1 MLKRYRKALL
11 FLALAGVIVL
21 AIYAPAPDEPPA
33 PRVKGAPSVA
43 KTDASPAARAA
54 PKGEVSRT
62 PLSDMPE
69 RNILGNAKAD
79 LFGQRSWLPPP
90 PPPPRIAAAP
100 PDSPAAP
107 PPPPPQTY
115 RFAGR
120 LVQEGRVQ
128 FFVSKGDTPV
138 AVKLGANLDG
148 YIVEAISETAI
159 ALVYPPSGQK
169 ENIVVPPGIP
179 GDAPAIPVGLG
190 TLTPPSPS
198 LPPKPPLPAARV
210 QWQGPAQV
218 RFDAN
223 FTVALR
229 VHAEQAISSSPMQVK
244 FDPALLASVAVRPGK
259 RYAADVG
266 QGFKY
271 QLKPDGVILIDANA
285 KSAAGNDP
293 ELLLLTFRPKKKGAQ
308 AEVALTQ
315 LRLLGAEGRPLAH
328 DVLASFRTSV
338 AP

>member
-33 PRVKGAPSVA
+33 PRVKGAPPATA
-43 KTDASPAARAA
+43 KSDAAPAARAMS
-54 PKGEVSRT
+54 KGEAGRV

-79 LFGQRSWLPPP
+79 LFGLRSWQPPP
-90 PPPPRIAAAP
+90 PPPKIVAAP
-100 PDSPAAP
+100 PDSPPAT
-107 PPPPPQTY
+107 PPPPPQSY

-148 YIVEAISETAI
+148 YVVESISETSI

-169 ENIVVPPGIP
+169 ESIVVPPGIP
-179 GDAPAIPVGLG
+179 GDAPAVPVGLG

-218 RFDAN
+218 KVDAN
-223 FTVALR
+223 FTLSLR
-229 VHAEQAISSSPMQVK
+229 VLAEQSISSSPMQVK
-244 FDPALLASVAVRPGK
+244 FDPALLASVAIRPGK
-259 RYAADVG
+259 RFAADAG

-271 QLKPDGVILIDANA
+271 QLKPDGVIVIDANA
-285 KSAAGNDP
+285 RSAADNDP
-293 ELLLLTFRPKKKGAQ
+293 ELLLLTFRPRKKGAQ
-308 AEVALTQ
+308 VEVSLTQ

-328 DVLASFRTSV
+328 DVLASFRASV